1 VPCVVGFCSSLGVD
15 KDTRVVLGVEISI
28 YRSVS
33 STADRNRAP
42 AVARRG
48 DSRIAIRFEHELLIW
63 TRSGRAATRRGESG
77 RSSPDWIGFSA
88 IRTAPH
94 RDWIARQP
102 SAVPGWRE
110 EKRTANGNRARG
122 LEWEQEIRKKKMN
135 ENRSQGLFGNLSRGA
150 CCGGSVARG
159 GKWLGLSS
167 RRRPCAPPV
176 TPRFLP
182 AKAKDWE
189 RGYGF
194 QERFYLSSL
203 HGIKSS

>member
-1 VPCVVGFCSSLGVD
+1 LNRIFSDS
-15 KDTRVVLGVEISI
+15 
-28 YRSVS
+28 YRSS
-33 STADRNRAP
+33 PGLN
-42 AVARRG
+42 
-48 DSRIAIRFEHELLIW
+48 
-63 TRSGRAATRRGESG
+63 RAATQC
-77 RSSPDWIGFSA
+77 SP
-88 IRTAPH
+88 RL
-94 RDWIARQP
+94 
-102 SAVPGWRE
+102 
-110 EKRTANGNRARG
+110 ARG
-122 LEWEQEIRKKKMN
+122 DTNREWEQGTGIRMRTGRGEDENRRFAKKKKN
-135 ENRSQGLFGNLSRGA
+135 ENRSQGLFGNLSCGA

-194 QERFYLSSL
+194 QEKFYLSSL